1 MASANLSVYEL
12 YDMDGALLWTDSLTT
27 NLPTIG
33 TGVQPTFIAYNQIA
47 EARQICQVDY
57 VSFTY
62 PPMNRGA
69 LI

>member
-1 MASANLSVYEL
+1 MVSESLSVYEL
-12 YDMDGALLWTDSLTT
+12 YDMDGTLLWTDNLTT
-27 NLPTIG
+27 NLPSIG
-33 TGVQPTFIAYNQIA
+33 EGVQPTFIAYNQIA

-57 VSFTY
+57 ISFTY